1 MALLCAFYLL
11 YFLFTTTTAL
21 VYICAVVVVVV
32 FGSGDAYDVCAICLD
47 EYEEGEKLRV
57 LPCSHGE
64 TRLYID
70 SPPPFYFSSL
80 LLLVLSAFS
89 PLPL

>member
-1 MALLCAFYLL
+1 MF
-11 YFLFTTTTAL
+11 
-21 VYICAVVVVVV
+21 VVVVAM

-64 TRLYID
+64 KLSSPSLKLLY
-70 SPPPFYFSSL
+70 
-80 LLLVLSAFS
+80 
-89 PLPL
+89 